1 MNDLTQ
7 QIFRMMKEIEGRV
20 GVKYRGD
27 LHTYITVLSALDPEL
42 VEPVEKEVLN
52 HQKMKGKKHG

>member
-1 MNDLTQ
+1 
-7 QIFRMMKEIEGRV
+7 MKEIEGRV

-52 HQKMKGKKHG
+52 HQVKMKGKKHG